1 MNVQFICKSLSTSIV
16 SERTY
21 CMLKQRLLRGRVL
34 CVLCFVSESMTMQN
48 IKNRNWN
55 ISPQNVWWMS
65 LGKLLPCRQSFISL
79 LYTIARVLVW
89 RQTEVLLCAIV
100 QLLPGAVW
108 VLETFTSEKDEK
120 YTLIMTFHSRS
131 VNGNIVGEVIAQC
144 HETLTWI

>member
-55 ISPQNVWWMS
+55 ISPQNV
-65 LGKLLPCRQSFISL
+65 
-79 LYTIARVLVW
+79 
-89 RQTEVLLCAIV
+89 
-100 QLLPGAVW
+100 
-108 VLETFTSEKDEK
+108 
-120 YTLIMTFHSRS
+120 
-131 VNGNIVGEVIAQC
+131 
-144 HETLTWI
+144 